1 MFTFLLI
8 LPLDLVPSMS
18 HLNQFYCFANRTK
31 WSSQK
36 ENAKFKKNENMLKLS
51 LWVSSSIGL
60 KKSCKHYVVG
70 SCPASA
76 DWNDENCQKLQMKV
90 WSYYNIET
98 FIQSLTRFFFFLSGF
113 GINAS
118 SLSSSSVGWTYLT
131 SLDEINI
138 HRANDMYGPTLDIT
152 LATTIVMTIWM
163 PKTA

>member
-60 KKSCKHYVVG
+60 KSPANIMSWVRVPLLLIEMTKIGKSFKWKFDLITTLRHLYKVLLD
-70 SCPASA
+70 SFSFCPALVSTLVLWA
-76 DWNDENCQKLQMKV
+76 PRQLGEHIWPASTRSTSIEQM
-90 WSYYNIET
+90 T
-98 FIQSLTRFFFFLSGF
+98 C
-113 GINAS
+113 
-118 SLSSSSVGWTYLT
+118 
-131 SLDEINI
+131 
-138 HRANDMYGPTLDIT
+138 
-152 LATTIVMTIWM
+152 
-163 PKTA
+163 TARL